1 MRRIASG
8 ILGELSNFSE
18 RFRLTT
24 SACSTVDVAVFVVPL
39 RSRFCYIA
47 IQIAYRAG
55 ETMEQTLRFF
65 GGRLGAAVPL
75 LFFVV
80 WAISISVA
88 GAPSEQGLIL
98 GMVGGLTLGMVLC
111 RGPWGEY
118 ANAIFAGMANP
129 VATVTIV
136 AWFWAGMFAQV
147 LRVGGLVDGLVW
159 LGGVSNATGGFF
171 VGATFVLAA
180 TFGTAVGTGYGT
192 AVAFCTLMFPAGIVL
207 GADPVWLFAAILS
220 GAAFGDNLAPVSDTT
235 VVSATTQETDI
246 PGVVRSRAK
255 YAAAAALPSLL
266 LFTAFGGAGVEA
278 DHGRAAEL
286 LAQSASPD
294 GLVLLIPFA
303 LVIYLALR
311 GYHILVALSWGI
323 AVAVLFELVLGL
335 APAAAILYFD
345 PATDTVGGA
354 LVDGIA
360 GYLALSILILLIV
373 AGGHL
378 MRLGGAL
385 DALIDG
391 LKRFARESVSRAEA
405 AMWGIVFSLNVF
417 ITINTAAEIAAAPVI
432 SQLGKRFKLHP
443 YRRANLL
450 DAVTSAIGYIFP
462 WGGGVL
468 IGYSTI
474 RNLESQY
481 DFVQAV
487 PPTEVW
493 PFVLHGW
500 FLAAVMLIAALT
512 GFGRTYEAADGS
524 QTKVPPQNQS
534 A

>member
-1 MRRIASG
+1 MKAS
-8 ILGELSNFSE
+8 LS
-18 RFRLTT
+18 
-24 SACSTVDVAVFVVPL
+24 
-39 RSRFCYIA
+39 
-47 IQIAYRAG
+47 
-55 ETMEQTLRFF
+55 FF

-75 LFFVV
+75 LFFVA
-80 WAISISVA
+80 WAVAISVA
-88 GAPSEQGLIL
+88 GAPSEHGLIL
-98 GMVGGLTLGMVLC
+98 GMVIGLTLGMLLC
-111 RGPWGEY
+111 RSRWADY

-159 LGGVSNATGGFF
+159 LGGQSNATGGLF

-192 AVAFCTLMFPAGIVL
+192 AVAFCTLMFPAGLML

-246 PGVVRSRAK
+246 PGVVRSRVK
-255 YAAAAALPSLL
+255 YALLAAIPALVVFTLVGGDGMAADQS
-266 LFTAFGGAGVEA
+266 
-278 DHGRAAEL
+278 RAAVL
-286 LAQSASPD
+286 LAGTVAPD

-303 LVIYLALR
+303 LVIFLALR
-311 GYHILVALSWGI
+311 GNHILVALTWGI
-323 AVAVLFELVLGL
+323 LTAALLELTLGL
-335 APAAAILYFD
+335 APPEAILYFD
-345 PATDTVGGA
+345 ADADIVGGA

-360 GYLALSILILLIV
+360 GYLGLSILILLIV
-373 AGGHL
+373 AGAHV

-391 LKRFARESVSRAEA
+391 LKSFARDSVARAETA
-405 AMWGIVFSLNVF
+405 IWSLVFSLNAF
-417 ITINTAAEIAAAPVI
+417 ITINTAAEIAAGPVV

-443 YRRANLL
+443 YRRANML

-468 IGYSTI
+468 FGYQTI
-474 RNLESQY
+474 RTLESQY
-481 DFVQAV
+481 DFIEVVA
-487 PPTEVW
+487 PTDVW

-500 FLAAVMLIAALT
+500 FLAFVMLMAALT
-512 GFGRTYEAADGS
+512 GFGRTYEGADGS
-524 QTKVPPQNQS
+524 ETKVPPPNS
-534 A
+534 GGSP

>member
-1 MRRIASG
+1 
-8 ILGELSNFSE
+8 
-18 RFRLTT
+18 
-24 SACSTVDVAVFVVPL
+24 
-39 RSRFCYIA
+39 
-47 IQIAYRAG
+47 
-55 ETMEQTLRFF
+55 MEPSLKFF

-80 WAISISVA
+80 WAITISVA
-88 GAPSEQGLIL
+88 GAPSEHGLIL
-98 GMVGGLTLGMVLC
+98 GMVGGLTLGMLLC
-111 RGPWGEY
+111 RSRWADY

-147 LRVGGLVDGLVW
+147 LRVGGLVDGLAW
-159 LGGVSNATGGFF
+159 LGAQSNATGGYF
-171 VGATFVLAA
+171 VGATFLLAA

-192 AVAFCTLMFPAGIVL
+192 AVAFCTLMFPAGLVL

-246 PGVVRSRAK
+246 PGVVRSRVK
-255 YAAAAALPSLL
+255 YALIAAIPALMIFML
-266 LFTAFGGAGVEA
+266 FGGGSA
-278 DHGRAAEL
+278 DIDHVRAAEL
-286 LAQSASPD
+286 LAESASPE
-294 GLVLLIPFA
+294 GLILLLPFA
-303 LVIYLALR
+303 LVIFLALT
-311 GYHILVALSWGI
+311 GSHILVSLTWGI
-323 AVAVLFELVLGL
+323 VTAVVLELMLGL
-335 APAAAILYFD
+335 AAPEAILFID
-345 PATDTVGGA
+345 ASTGTVGGA

-360 GYLALSILILLIV
+360 GYLGLSILILLIV

-378 MRLGGAL
+378 MRVGGAL
-385 DALIDG
+385 EALIDG
-391 LKRFARESVSRAEA
+391 LNRFARASVARAEA
-405 AMWGIVFSLNVF
+405 AIWGIVFSLNVF
-417 ITINTAAEIAAAPVI
+417 ITINTAAEIAAGPVV

-443 YRRANLL
+443 YRRANML

-468 IGYSTI
+468 IGYQTI
-474 RNLESQY
+474 RTLESQY

-493 PFVLHGW
+493 RFVLHGW
-500 FLAAVMLIAALT
+500 FLAAVMLVAALT

-524 QTKVPPQNQS
+524 QTRTPPVGPS
-534 A
+534 S